1 MMQNDTSV
9 SRPPAVGSRAAQAAA
24 RRTERQR
31 KSAEDEIDRLL
42 EVTLGLIEKSAP
54 AMPSVSDIVA
64 AAGIS
69 NHTLY
74 RSFPSKDDLVLAV
87 LEKGVA
93 RVVEVIDARM
103 SGLADPKEQIS
114 AWTRGV
120 LRQVSNV
127 EAAKTS
133 RTVLGH
139 LSQSGSVAPNGSQH
153 ELLRPISDLLTAPL
167 EALGGDTVRDGAC
180 ISDLVLGAMRRYLWD
195 STAPSDED
203 IDWISEFVLGG
214 LRVESVK
221 AGSGKRTRQ

>member
-1 MMQNDTSV
+1 MQNDTSDP
-9 SRPPAVGSRAAQAAA
+9 RPPAVGTRAAQAAA
-24 RRTERQR
+24 RRTERRR
-31 KSAEDEIDRLL
+31 KSAEEEIDRLL

-103 SGLADPKEQIS
+103 SCLADPEEQIS

-120 LRQVSNV
+120 LRQVSNA

-139 LSQSGSVAPNGSQH
+139 LSQSGSVSSTGSQH
-153 ELLRPISDLLTAPL
+153 ELLRPISDLLIAPL
-167 EALGGDTVRDGAC
+167 EALGGDPVRDGAC
-180 ISDLVLGAMRRYLWD
+180 ISDLVFGAMRRHLWD

-203 IDWISEFVLGG
+203 IEWISEFALGG
-214 LRVESVK
+214 LRRERAK
-221 AGSGKRTRQ
+221 TGPGKQTRN